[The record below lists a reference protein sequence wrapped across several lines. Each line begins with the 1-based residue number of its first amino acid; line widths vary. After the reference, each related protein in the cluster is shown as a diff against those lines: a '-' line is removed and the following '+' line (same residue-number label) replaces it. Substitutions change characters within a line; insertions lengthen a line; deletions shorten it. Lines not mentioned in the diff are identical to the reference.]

1 MCDTLE
7 KIEIIHTTV
16 INADIFGS
24 WTVRSREPILPWQAS
39 NNYIP
44 LRDMR
49 CYVGGSILGYRETF
63 PPSFNIPQR
72 DAIVYTR
79 PCQLLKQSDSE
90 VSLQM
95 ASLACQDISAC
106 PP

>member
-39 NNYIP
+39 NNSIP

-49 CYVGGSILGYRETF
+49 CYVGGFILGYREAF
-63 PPSFNIPQR
+63 PPF
-72 DAIVYTR
+72 
-79 PCQLLKQSDSE
+79 L
-90 VSLQM
+90 
-95 ASLACQDISAC
+95 
-106 PP
+106 